1 MHHHRGRTSVWTLEE
16 DRQHM
21 KKENLETTLDQLE
34 TEVLETLENP
44 YSTYLVQFPYT
55 CSFTIPDDGNVTR
68 VTIES
73 RSEVLRYGRNN
84 HDMELQMQLD
94 QEHGKPTYA
103 KHLIEWTRDR
113 MHTIDPKEVTVT
125 YGENRTI
132 QPMNSEDI
140 QQFTVSCLENE

>member
-1 MHHHRGRTSVWTLEE
+1 
-16 DRQHM
+16 M

-34 TEVLETLENP
+34 TEVLETLENQ

>member
-1 MHHHRGRTSVWTLEE
+1 
-16 DRQHM
+16 M
-21 KKENLETTLDQLE
+21 KKANLETTLDQLE

-55 CSFTIPDDGNVTR
+55 CSFTIPDDGNVTT

-103 KHLIEWTRDR
+103 KHLIEWTRDK
-113 MHTIDPKEVTVT
+113 MHSIDPREVEVS
-125 YGENRTI
+125 YEDNPTI
-132 QPMNSEDI
+132 ELMTNEQIEE
-140 QQFTVSCLENE
+140 FRKGCLNDE